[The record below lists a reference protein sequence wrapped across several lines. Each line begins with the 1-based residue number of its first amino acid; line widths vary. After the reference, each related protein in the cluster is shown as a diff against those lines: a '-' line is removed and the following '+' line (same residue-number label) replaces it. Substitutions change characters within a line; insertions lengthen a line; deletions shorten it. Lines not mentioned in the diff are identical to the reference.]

1 MAAANRGQAWSTANL
16 DPTYVAAPA
25 PATPAARPASASR
38 AVAGWRRPPL
48 AGAGADHGVCHV
60 RHVGPADSD
69 RPLAGR
75 GASGLGDA
83 AELGGQEPL
92 PAVSDYI

>member
-1 MAAANRGQAWSTANL
+1 MVDGQPGPDLRGGSGAG
-16 DPTYVAAPA
+16 D
-25 PATPAARPASASR
+25 ARRSAGLGFARSL
-38 AVAGWRRPPL
+38 AGWRRPPL

-60 RHVGPADSD
+60 RHIGPADSYG
-69 RPLAGR
+69 PLAGR